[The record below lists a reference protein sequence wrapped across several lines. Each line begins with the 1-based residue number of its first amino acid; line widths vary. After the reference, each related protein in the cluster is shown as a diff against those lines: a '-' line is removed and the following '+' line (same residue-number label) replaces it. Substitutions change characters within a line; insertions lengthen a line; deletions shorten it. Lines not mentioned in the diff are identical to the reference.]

1 MKRVVGWLGGVLLL
15 GVFVA
20 LGFGYHPAPA
30 VPPVAVLS
38 SPVAVSPAPV
48 AVAPAPVAVSPLG
61 VPTTVITIPRFGRSY
76 EREIVEGTDPAQL
89 GDTNGPISQQHLGHY
104 LGSAAVGQPGNFAIV
119 GHRNPGVMGDL
130 DKLVIGDEVRL
141 VSPTG
146 VYVYKVTA
154 PALTLPYGTTEEQAK
169 ADEILNP
176 VPGSSASVGIAEP
189 TEKYMTITSCGKYGE
204 SPRRLAVVLKLA
216 SVEKS

>member
-1 MKRVVGWLGGVLLL
+1 MKRVVGWLGVVLLL
-15 GVFVA
+15 GAVIV

-30 VPPVAVLS
+30 VPA
-38 SPVAVSPAPV
+38 VAVSPAPV
-48 AVAPAPVAVSPLG
+48 AVSPAPSVSPAPVAVSPLS
-61 VPTTVITIPRFGRSY
+61 VSTTVITIPRFGPSY

-89 GDTNGPISQQHLGHY
+89 GDTNGPIFEQHVGHY
-104 LGSAAVGQPGNFAIV
+104 LGSAPVGQPGNFAII

-141 VSPTG
+141 MSPTG
-146 VYVYKVTA
+146 RYVYKVTA

-204 SPRRLAVVLKLA
+204 SPRRLAVVLKLSSA
-216 SVEKS
+216 EPSK